1 MRSADAK
8 SSRFTRSICGASSL
22 NQASIAAKID
32 MNECPNLGSGHKVLN
47 DRFWVIRAAFGYP
60 LRSTPALVYV
70 CPLLYPSMCNSLI
83 GGLRGDAK
91 SMT

>member
-1 MRSADAK
+1 
-8 SSRFTRSICGASSL
+8 
-22 NQASIAAKID
+22 
-32 MNECPNLGSGHKVLN
+32 MNERQKVGSQKEAVN
-47 DRFWVIRAAFGYP
+47 DRMWVIRAAFGYP

>member
-1 MRSADAK
+1 M
-8 SSRFTRSICGASSL
+8 
-22 NQASIAAKID
+22 
-32 MNECPNLGSGHKVLN
+32 PLN
-47 DRFWVIRAAFGYP
+47 DRKWVIRAAFGYP
-60 LRSTPALVYV
+60 LRGTPALVCV